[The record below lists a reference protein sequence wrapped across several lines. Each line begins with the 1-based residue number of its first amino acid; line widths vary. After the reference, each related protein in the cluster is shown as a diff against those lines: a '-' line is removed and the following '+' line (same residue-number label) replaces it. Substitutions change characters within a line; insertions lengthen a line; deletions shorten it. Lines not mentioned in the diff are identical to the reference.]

1 MAVLD
6 CPALHFSVDEESL
19 IQQYFEKGYMYKDI
33 RAFMEIKHGIVLS
46 EDQLRGR
53 LKRLGLKRRGSE
65 SSLEEV
71 KAAIQV
77 SKN

>member
-1 MAVLD
+1 MAIPD

-33 RAFMEIKHGIVLS
+33 RAFIEIKHAILLS
-46 EDQLRGR
+46 EDQLRRR
-53 LKRLGLKRRGSE
+53 LKHPGLKRRGNE

-77 SKN
+77 TKN